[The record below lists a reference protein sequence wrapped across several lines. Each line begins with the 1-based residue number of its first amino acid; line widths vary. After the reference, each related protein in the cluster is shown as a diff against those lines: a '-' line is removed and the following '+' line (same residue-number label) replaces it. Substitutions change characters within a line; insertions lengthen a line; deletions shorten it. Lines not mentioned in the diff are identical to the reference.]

1 MTMWAAVIGFPIA
14 HSLSPVIHR
23 AAWEQLGI
31 DGWEY
36 RRAEVTEESL
46 PTFIGQ
52 LDESFRGLSVT
63 MPCKQAVMPLLDAID
78 PLASAVGAVN
88 TVVPSAG
95 MLAGFNTDVTGIA
108 SAIRR
113 ACSRSGIPVPSSAL
127 VLGARA
133 TASSALAALGELGIT
148 TTTVAAR
155 RFGGPGSVISA
166 ASRLG
171 VSVEQVMWS
180 DVSAVASAAA
190 RADVL
195 ISTLPAGVADPI
207 ASRLAPREGQTD
219 PIASRLAPRE
229 GQILLDVIYSPRDTA
244 LRTTFEKAGGVVA
257 EGTDMLVYQGAA
269 QVQLMT
275 GRSPD
280 PAVMRHALEA
290 ELERRACEAGETV
303 HP

>member
-207 ASRLAPREGQTD
+207 ASRLA
-219 PIASRLAPRE
+219 SRE

>member
-1 MTMWAAVIGFPIA
+1 MTMWAAVIGSPIA

-52 LDESFRGLSVT
+52 LDESFCGLSVT

-113 ACSRSGIPVPSSAL
+113 ACSRSGVSVPSSAL

-133 TASSALAALGELGIT
+133 TASSALAGLGELGIT

-207 ASRLAPREGQTD
+207 ASC
-219 PIASRLAPRE
+219 LAPRE

-290 ELERRACEAGETV
+290 ELERRAREAGETV

>member
-1 MTMWAAVIGFPIA
+1 MTMWAAVIGSPIA

-23 AAWEQLGI
+23 AAWQQLGI

-113 ACSRSGIPVPSSAL
+113 ACSRSGVPVPSSAL

-207 ASRLAPREGQTD
+207 ASRLAPREGQ
-219 PIASRLAPRE
+219 
-229 GQILLDVIYSPRDTA
+229 ILLDVIYSPRDTA

-290 ELERRACEAGETV
+290 ELERRVREAGGTV

>member
-1 MTMWAAVIGFPIA
+1 MTMWAAVIGSPIA

-23 AAWEQLGI
+23 AAWQQLGI

-113 ACSRSGIPVPSSAL
+113 ACSRSGVPVPSSAL

-207 ASRLAPREGQTD
+207 ASRLAPREGQ
-219 PIASRLAPRE
+219 
-229 GQILLDVIYSPRDTA
+229 ILLDVIYSPRDTA

-280 PAVMRHALEA
+280 PAVMRHALET
-290 ELERRACEAGETV
+290 ELERRAREAGETV

>member
-1 MTMWAAVIGFPIA
+1 MTMWAAVIGSPIA

-36 RRAEVTEESL
+36 R
-46 PTFIGQ
+46 
-52 LDESFRGLSVT
+52 LDESFCGLSVT

-95 MLAGFNTDVTGIA
+95 RLAGFNTDVTGIA

-113 ACSRSGIPVPSSAL
+113 ACSRSGVPVPSSAL

-207 ASRLAPREGQTD
+207 ASRLE
-219 PIASRLAPRE
+219 PRE

-290 ELERRACEAGETV
+290 ELERRAREAGGTV

>member
-1 MTMWAAVIGFPIA
+1 MTMWAAVIGSPIA

-23 AAWEQLGI
+23 AAWQQLGI

-36 RRAEVTEESL
+36 RRAEVTEEFL

-63 MPCKQAVMPLLDAID
+63 MPCKQAIMPLLDAID

-113 ACSRSGIPVPSSAL
+113 ACSRSGVPVPSSAL

-195 ISTLPAGVADPI
+195 ISTLPAGVAD
-207 ASRLAPREGQTD
+207 A
-219 PIASRLAPRE
+219 IASRLAPRE

-280 PAVMRHALEA
+280 PAVMRHALEV
-290 ELERRACEAGETV
+290 ELERRAREAGETG

>member
-1 MTMWAAVIGFPIA
+1 MTMWAAVIGSPIA

-46 PTFIGQ
+46 PPFIGQ
-52 LDESFRGLSVT
+52 LDESFCGLSVT

-113 ACSRSGIPVPSSAL
+113 ACSRSGVPVPSSAL

-133 TASSALAALGELGIT
+133 TASSTLAGLGELGIT

-207 ASRLAPREGQTD
+207 ASC
-219 PIASRLAPRE
+219 LAPRE

-290 ELERRACEAGETV
+290 ELERRAREAGETV

>member
-1 MTMWAAVIGFPIA
+1 MTMWAAVIGSPIA

-52 LDESFRGLSVT
+52 LDESFCGLSVT

-113 ACSRSGIPVPSSAL
+113 ACSRSGVPVPSSAL

-133 TASSALAALGELGIT
+133 TASSTLAGLGELGIT

-171 VSVEQVMWS
+171 ASVEQVMWS

-207 ASRLAPREGQTD
+207 ASC
-219 PIASRLAPRE
+219 LAPRE

-290 ELERRACEAGETV
+290 ELERRAREAGETV